1 MKESENPKIVGATV
15 FVGVYGSIHL
25 HPWIKPELL
34 SEDFY
39 SMFMA
44 RSTSM
49 MWSSASLNPP
59 STDLWG
65 MNDAGQEW
73 SPRDPSSRIAWV
85 QVGLSNESAGARRLP
100 IQPIVACVK
109 DSLSRFGE
117 VALIG
122 IQLLLPVQLAGPA
135 HSPLVS
141 GLNWFNDCDPDARA
155 SIRITL
161 DAGRDDYIRQKAAE
175 IFTTLQQLNTGP
187 FTFHSYSLDE
197 SLGVQLEPN
206 VVGDMWLGQGRHP
219 VTVEATV
226 PDWNFD
232 AVGWIVELCAEACR
246 QADITTTVLVSVSSQ
261 ATKQDERLASL
272 QVDLG

>member
-1 MKESENPKIVGATV
+1 MDESENLKIVGSTV
-15 FVGVYGSIHL
+15 FVGVYGSIRL

-34 SEDFY
+34 SEDVY

-49 MWSSASLNPP
+49 MWSSAGLNPP
-59 STDLWG
+59 PAGLLWG

-73 SPRDPSSRIAWV
+73 SSHDPSSRIAWV
-85 QVGLSNESAGARRLP
+85 QVGLSNESPNARRLP
-100 IQPIVACVK
+100 VQPIVACVK

-117 VALIG
+117 VALTG
-122 IQLLLPVQLAGPA
+122 IQLLLPVQLAGSA

-141 GLNWFNDCDPDARA
+141 GLNWFNDCDPDARV

-161 DAGRDDYIRQKAAE
+161 DAGRDDDVRRKAAE

-187 FTFHSYSLDE
+187 FIFHSYSLDE
-197 SLGVQLEPN
+197 SLAVQLEPN

-232 AVGWIVELCAEACR
+232 SASWIVELCAEVCR
-246 QADITTTVLVSVSSQ
+246 QADVATTVLVSVSSH
-261 ATKQDERLASL
+261 ATKQDEGRSR
-272 QVDLG
+272 VP